1 MTSGNKLSRL
11 LRSFYVRSQEP
22 AGCLCKG
29 KSHNAQIGQRIIVV
43 LFSFIFTFG
52 LFSFFKADTVEASA
66 VHKFKWDKTWFG
78 GDAGNFSI
86 TVSGYKEQ
94 AKVKL
99 KVSFPHEA
107 HVVFWNGKKSGVPG
121 DDQSYYYTFTFQS
134 NGTGTM
140 KIGGQA
146 NGNNVT
152 SGKVKVSRVEG
163 ELIPTK
169 TTAKKKKKVVKKT
182 VKKATPTKKPT
193 SKPKKAA
200 VKAAATTTTAF
211 ETTET
216 TVTALA
222 AKVETIPSTEPSEE
236 EPAPVDVNLSHDS
249 VGKNKKSFAW
259 LWFVLALVVAGL
271 SYLRIRKLRNDGKTG
286 KDLALDFIPGV
297 GDLVYAVSGSNTK
310 YAPIASDAQHGYSY
324 NPAAGK
330 KEIKAID
337 EEEERAARSAF
348 KPAPVEH
355 TPIKRPKELSVNRA
369 AFVAS
374 AAGTNDKEEDAATQK
389 PAAATPFKPAE
400 GITRAR
406 SVNPNEVF
414 KTEVSHT
421 TDEIMS
427 SAFKPSA
434 GSRPT
439 DKIVTS
445 AFKPAAGSH
454 TSEKIVSSAV
464 KPTSKFTPQRSASA
478 TVQQDSDAVRQAR
491 ERAEAAREQQAMRA
505 AMRTGR
511 TVAEVKGEAKPAT
524 NGPVSRPSAFGTNR
538 TAASASAAKST
549 FNPVAAPPR
558 TKTGSTNSNQLGSML
573 AGKSNGAARTPV
585 WASRGAATVNPFKQA
600 GETEAAEPEEENKA
614 MSSYGTAVSSSAI
627 LQGDQH
633 VTDTRYKAAKGRT
646 LEGQRP
652 AIADPSAHVAPT
664 ATQPVFGFKPIDPGS
679 QND

>member
-1 MTSGNKLSRL
+1 MTSGNKLSRIIAVL
-11 LRSFYVRSQEP
+11 LCIFISFGIVAFVPVRNEVQ
-22 AGCLCKG
+22 A
-29 KSHNAQIGQRIIVV
+29 
-43 LFSFIFTFG
+43 
-52 LFSFFKADTVEASA
+52 ADNY
-66 VHKFKWDKTWFG
+66 WFG
-78 GDAGNFSI
+78 TYSPGRDKCVIQIKFWDLKSGSKARLVFDIKKHEFDVNYKTKGVNIEKVDNIDGTLIVSI
-86 TVSGYKEQ
+86 TPKNQVEYQIEI
-94 AKVKL
+94 V
-99 KVSFPHEA
+99 
-107 HVVFWNGKKSGVPG
+107 
-121 DDQSYYYTFTFQS
+121 
-134 NGTGTM
+134 GTGLGRKSATLTSC
-140 KIGGQA
+140 KISES
-146 NGNNVT
+146 T
-152 SGKVKVSRVEG
+152 
-163 ELIPTK
+163 PK
-169 TTAKKKKKVVKKT
+169 TTKKAAKKKAAKKT
-182 VKKATPTKKPT
+182 VKKATPTKKPAA
-193 SKPKKAA
+193 KAKKAA
-200 VKAAATTTTAF
+200 VKATTTTTTVL
-211 ETTET
+211 ETTEA

-222 AKVETIPSTEPSEE
+222 AKAETIPSTEPSEE
-236 EPAPVDVNLSHDS
+236 ETAPVDVNLSHENA
-249 VGKNKKSFAW
+249 GKNKKSFAW

-348 KPAPVEH
+348 KPAPAEH

-369 AFVAS
+369 AAVAA
-374 AAGTNDKEEDAATQK
+374 AAGTTGGEEMQEENAEQK
-389 PAAATPFKPAE
+389 PAGATPFKPAE

-445 AFKPAAGSH
+445 AFKPVAGSRA
-454 TSEKIVSSAV
+454 TDKIVSSAV
-464 KPTSKFTPQRSASA
+464 KPTSKFTPQHSASA
-478 TVQQDSDAVRQAR
+478 KVQQDSDAVRQAR

-538 TAASASAAKST
+538 PAASASAAKST

-585 WASRGAATVNPFKQA
+585 WASRGAAAVNPFKQA
-600 GETEAAEPEEENKA
+600 GETEAAEPEEENKV

-633 VTDTRYKAAKGRT
+633 VTDTRFKAAKGRT